1 MENINIELVIM
12 VVSIM
17 ALVFVLINGL
27 LRQNSSPTTGEG
39 WIEVIKKSRR

>member
-1 MENINIELVIM
+1 MENIDIELVVM

-17 ALVFVLINGL
+17 ALAFILINGL
-27 LRQNSSPTTGEG
+27 LRQNYSPTTGEG